1 MAKQK
6 IRTFRGNIDY
16 SLLIV
21 TLVLVAYGL
30 IMIFSASYY
39 MAQSQAMYQYD
50 GLALFKK
57 QLVGAAI
64 GLGGMIFFMLFDY
77 KKLIKLKYI
86 LLLVSLVLLILVFI
100 PGAGVVE
107 MNGSARWL
115 RFFPGMPSL
124 QPAEIAKFSLVIFTA
139 ATIYVNRN
147 RMDTFRYGV
156 MPNLLVLCVMC
167 LLLFL
172 QPNFSSVILL
182 CLLVFVMIFVGGAK
196 WWHLAAL
203 GGAGGIAGIALML
216 VESYRV
222 TRVTTF
228 LDPFSDISGDGWQ
241 IVQSLYGIGAGGV
254 FGQGLG
260 NGKQKFLWLPFGE
273 SDFIFSITTE
283 ELGLIG
289 AAVLILLFVF
299 LVYRGIKIA
308 KAAPDMFGMLLATGI
323 ITLIGVQVIINI
335 GVVTASIPATGVPLP
350 FISYGNWSLMIFM
363 SMIGILL
370 NISRQSR
377 QEAAKAT
384 MAAET
389 EVQSL

>member
-1 MAKQK
+1 MAKQR
-6 IRTFRGNIDY
+6 IRTFKGNIDY

-21 TLVLVAYGL
+21 TLVLVAFGL

-39 MAQSQAMYQYD
+39 KAQSSELYDFD

-64 GLGGMIFFMLFDY
+64 GLGGLIFFMLFDY
-77 KKLIKLKYI
+77 KKLIKIKY
-86 LLLVSLVLLILVFI
+86 VLLILAFVMLALVFI
-100 PGAGVVE
+100 PGLGVD
-107 MNGSARWL
+107 MNGSSRWL
-115 RFFPGMPSL
+115 RLFPGMPSI

-147 RMDTFRYGV
+147 RMDSFRYGV
-156 MPNLLVLCVMC
+156 LPNLLVLCLMC
-167 LLLFL
+167 VLLFL
-172 QPNFSSVILL
+172 QPNFSSIILL
-182 CLLVFVMIFVGGAK
+182 CVLVFVMIFVGGAK

-203 GGAGGIAGIALML
+203 GGAGGLAGIALMIA
-216 VESYRV
+216 EPYRV
-222 TRVTTF
+222 TRITTF
-228 LDPFSDISGDGWQ
+228 LDPFLDTSGDGWQ
-241 IVQSLYGIGAGGV
+241 IVQSLYGIGSGGIL
-254 FGQGLG
+254 GQGLG
-260 NGKQKFLWLPFGE
+260 NGKQKYLWLPFGE

-289 AAVLILLFVF
+289 AAVLIILFII

-308 KAAPDMFGMLLATGI
+308 KGAPDIFGMLLATGI
-323 ITLIGVQVIINI
+323 TTLIGVQVIINI

-350 FISYGNWSLMIFM
+350 FISYGNWALMVFM
-363 SMIGILL
+363 CMIGIML

-384 MAAET
+384 DIAET
-389 EVQSL
+389 EAQGV